1 MGEPFSAN
9 AREPKNSGLW
19 NFPSLPATEF
29 IFPSRSCCS
38 QVVAVVLLLRRTAT
52 AMRNT
57 TTDCNALTVQR
68 PGSANWYFWRL
79 ANPLAAGMRP
89 ARVAK
94 GWSRPNRT
102 PRRAQPSE
110 KTSDVGFPPSSA
122 VTAKRQTAHD
132 RICALRQKN
141 LRLRFASGFRAS
153 MFPTNRLYQYLAA
166 YNDGWRQ

>member
-57 TTDCNALTVQR
+57 TFLEAGE
-68 PGSANWYFWRL
+68 PIGSRDETGKSRQ
-79 ANPLAAGMRP
+79 GMV
-89 ARVAK
+89 ARRCRVF
-94 GWSRPNRT
+94 G
-102 PRRAQPSE
+102 
-110 KTSDVGFPPSSA
+110 
-122 VTAKRQTAHD
+122 
-132 RICALRQKN
+132 
-141 LRLRFASGFRAS
+141 
-153 MFPTNRLYQYLAA
+153 
-166 YNDGWRQ
+166 